1 VKPLQK
7 NIKETHYNFLF
18 ESVQLVSILKTR
30 VSRVANAA
38 IFFTLAL
45 IQIIIVSWIS
55 VSQERKSEYLDIQ
68 WITQRYIL
76 GFYISINPMADPR
89 FTAILVALTAGLQL
103 LLLAFLVNVVFSNKN
118 MIQIYPEPL
127 YGPLYATEEAPL
139 VEKTLNIVSQVSKK
153 ARIKVS
159 KVFVYRKSVPNAF
172 SLDLLPI
179 PFFRKPYLV
188 LNTNVLEILS
198 DNEIEAVIA
207 HELAHVKNS
216 DSLIRLILSIP
227 RLFLNLVYLFIYL
240 QIVTGILDALFDTL
254 NLVIALE
261 RIIFLGLVYLILA
274 IVTKVTVHFLS
285 SANHQAEYLSD
296 YFAAKLVGSDVLIN
310 SLIHLGQRSE
320 TMQVLSREIEW
331 LSSLS
336 EEKKVSSTFM
346 RKVYQRFP
354 KTQLNEDVA
363 REIAPSLFLEEKF
376 EELVTNYGIDLDV
389 TTRSQLIKAAVPAL
403 LERRSKYFA
412 TAKDEETFEADFT
425 PSILKEKTIDWR
437 RFDYNASQTLEKE
450 EISRFIATLIA
461 QPDKMVFE
469 HELFQTAE
477 KNSDHPS
484 FRDRILTIYRIFHLK
499 EYEEIVEEVAKEAK
513 ALT

>member
-1 VKPLQK
+1 M
-7 NIKETHYNFLF
+7 
-18 ESVQLVSILKTR
+18 VSILRTR

-45 IQIIIVSWIS
+45 VQIIIVSWIS
-55 VSQERKSEYLDIQ
+55 ISQEPKLEFLDIQ
-68 WITQRYIL
+68 WITQTYVL

-103 LLLAFLVNVVFSNKN
+103 LLLAFLVNIVFSNKN
-118 MIQIYPEPL
+118 MIQIYPEPI
-127 YGPLYATEEAPL
+127 YGPSYAPEEAPL
-139 VEKTLNIVSQVSKK
+139 VEKTIKLVTQVSKK

-159 KVFVYRKSVPNAF
+159 KIFVYRKAVPNAF
-172 SLDLLPI
+172 SLDLIPI

-188 LNTNVLEILS
+188 LNTNVLEILN
-198 DNEIEAVIA
+198 DIEIEAVIA

-240 QIVTGILDALFDTL
+240 QIVTGILDAIFDSL
-254 NLVIALE
+254 NFGIAIE

-274 IVTKVTVHFLS
+274 IVTKITVHFLS

-296 YFAAKLVGSDVLIN
+296 YFAAELIGSEVLIN

-320 TMQVLSREIEW
+320 TMQVLSREIKW

-336 EEKKVSSTFM
+336 AEKKASSTFL

-363 REIAPSLFLEEKF
+363 REIAPKIFLEEKF
-376 EELVTNYGIDLDV
+376 EELITNYGIDLDV
-389 TTRSQLIKAAVPAL
+389 ATRSQLIKAAVPVL
-403 LERRSKYFA
+403 LERRAKYYA
-412 TAKDEETFEADFT
+412 TVKDEETTEADFI
-425 PSILKEKTIDWR
+425 PSVLKEKTIDWR
-437 RFDYNASQTLEKE
+437 SFDYDASQTLERE
-450 EISRFIATLIA
+450 EISSFIATLIA

-477 KNSDHPS
+477 KDSDHPS
-484 FRDRILTIYRIFHLK
+484 FRERILTVYRTFHLK
-499 EYEEIVEEVAKEAK
+499 DYEEIVDQVTKEAK
-513 ALT
+513 TETN

>member
-1 VKPLQK
+1 
-7 NIKETHYNFLF
+7 
-18 ESVQLVSILKTR
+18 LVSILRTR
-30 VSRVANAA
+30 VSRIANAA

-45 IQIIIVSWIS
+45 VQIIIVSWIS
-55 VSQERKSEYLDIQ
+55 ISQEEKSEYLVIQ
-68 WITQRYIL
+68 WITQHKFL

-89 FTAILVALTAGLQL
+89 FTVILVALTAGLQL
-103 LLLAFLVNVVFSNKN
+103 LLLAFLVNIVFSNKN
-118 MIQIYPEPL
+118 MIQIYPEPI
-127 YGPLYATEEAPL
+127 YGPLHAPEETPI
-139 VEKTLNIVSQVSKK
+139 VEKTINLVSRVSKK

-159 KVFVYRKSVPNAF
+159 KVYMYRKSVPNAF
-172 SLDLLPI
+172 SLDLIPI

-198 DNEIEAVIA
+198 DDEIEAVIA

-240 QIVTGILDALFDTL
+240 QIVTGILDALFDAL
-254 NLVIALE
+254 NFGIAIE
-261 RIIFLGLVYLILA
+261 RIIFLGLIYVVLA

-285 SANHQAEYLSD
+285 SANRQAEFLSD
-296 YFAAKLVGSDVLIN
+296 YFAAELVGSDVLIN

-336 EEKKVSSTFM
+336 EEKEASRTFM
-346 RKVYQRFP
+346 RKVYQQFP

-363 REIAPSLFLEEKF
+363 RKIAPSLFLEAKF
-376 EELVTNYGIDLDV
+376 DELVTNYGIDLDV
-389 TTRSQLIKAAVPAL
+389 TIRSQLIKAAVPAL
-403 LERRSKYFA
+403 LERRSKYFD
-412 TAKDEETFEADFT
+412 TLKDEETAEADLI
-425 PSILKEKTIDWR
+425 PSVLKEKTIDWR
-437 RFDYNASQTLEKE
+437 HFDYNASQTLEKE
-450 EISRFIATLIA
+450 EILSFIATLIA

-477 KNSDHPS
+477 KDSDHPS
-484 FRDRILTIYRIFHLK
+484 FRERILTIFRTFHLK
-499 EYEEIVEEVAKEAK
+499 EYEEIVEQVTKKAK
-513 ALT
+513 TPIIDNS

>member
-1 VKPLQK
+1 M
-7 NIKETHYNFLF
+7 
-18 ESVQLVSILKTR
+18 VSILRTR
-30 VSRVANAA
+30 VSRVANAS

-45 IQIIIVSWIS
+45 VQIIIVSWIS
-55 VSQERKSEYLDIQ
+55 ISQEPKPEYLDIQ
-68 WITQRYIL
+68 WITQQEVL

-103 LLLAFLVNVVFSNKN
+103 LLLAVLVNVVFSNKN
-118 MIQIYPEPL
+118 MIQIYPEPI
-127 YGPLYATEEAPL
+127 YGPAHTPEETPL
-139 VEKTLNIVSQVSKK
+139 VEKTINLVSRVSKK

-159 KVFVYRKSVPNAF
+159 RVFVYRRAVPNAF
-172 SLDLLPI
+172 SLDLIPI
-179 PFFRKPYLV
+179 PIFRKPYLV
-188 LNTNVLEILS
+188 LNTNVLEILN
-198 DNEIEAVIA
+198 DKEIEAVIA
-207 HELAHVKNS
+207 HELGHVKNS

-254 NLVIALE
+254 NFEIAIK

-274 IVTKVTVHFLS
+274 IVTKITVHFLS

-320 TMQVLSREIEW
+320 TMQVLTREIEW

-346 RKVYQRFP
+346 SKIYQRFP

-363 REIAPSLFLEEKF
+363 REIAPKIFLEEKF
-376 EELVTNYGIDLDV
+376 EELIMNYGIDLDV
-389 TTRSQLIKAAVPAL
+389 ASRVQLINAAVPAL
-403 LERRSKYFA
+403 LERRTKYFA
-412 TAKDEETFEADFT
+412 TVKDEETEEADFV
-425 PSILKEKTIDWR
+425 PSVLKEKTIDWR
-437 RFDYNASQTLEKE
+437 RFDYDASQTLDRE
-450 EISRFIATLIA
+450 EISGFIATLIA

-484 FRDRILTIYRIFHLK
+484 FRERILTVYRIFHLK
-499 EYEEIVEEVAKEAK
+499 EYEEIVKQVTKEVKVHVSSE
-513 ALT
+513 

>member
-1 VKPLQK
+1 M
-7 NIKETHYNFLF
+7 
-18 ESVQLVSILKTR
+18 VSILRTR
-30 VSRVANAA
+30 VSRIANAA
-38 IFFTLAL
+38 IFFALAL
-45 IQIIIVSWIS
+45 VQIIIVSWIS
-55 VSQERKSEYLDIQ
+55 ISQEKKTEYLDIQ
-68 WITQRYIL
+68 WITQRYVL
-76 GFYISINPMADPR
+76 GFYISINPMSDPR

-103 LLLAFLVNVVFSNKN
+103 LLLAVLVNVVFSNKN

-127 YGPLYATEEAPL
+127 YGPAYAPEEAPL
-139 VEKTLNIVSQVSKK
+139 VEKTINLVTRVSKE

-159 KVFVYRKSVPNAF
+159 RIYVYRKAVPNAF
-172 SLDLLPI
+172 SLDLIPI

-198 DNEIEAVIA
+198 DREIEAVIA

-254 NLVIALE
+254 NLGIAVE

-274 IVTKVTVHFLS
+274 IVTKITVHFLS

-296 YFAAKLVGSDVLIN
+296 YFAAELVGSDVLIN

-336 EEKKVSSTFM
+336 EEKKPSSTFL

-376 EELVTNYGIDLDV
+376 EELVTNYDINLDINA
-389 TTRSQLIKAAVPAL
+389 RSQLIEAAVPSL
-403 LERRSKYFA
+403 LERRAKYFA
-412 TAKDEETFEADFT
+412 KVKDEETAEADFA
-425 PSILKEKTIDWR
+425 PSVLKEKTIDWR
-437 RFDYNASQTLEKE
+437 RFDYDASQTLEQE
-450 EISRFIATLIA
+450 EISSFIATLIA

-477 KNSDHPS
+477 KGSDHPS
-484 FRDRILTIYRIFHLK
+484 FRERILTVYRTFHLK
-499 EYEEIVEEVAKEAK
+499 EYEELVEQVIKETQNSGK
-513 ALT
+513 AI

>member
-1 VKPLQK
+1 M
-7 NIKETHYNFLF
+7 
-18 ESVQLVSILKTR
+18 VSILKTKI
-30 VSRVANAA
+30 SRITNVA

-45 IQIIIVSWIS
+45 VQIIIVSWIS
-55 VSQERKSEYLDIQ
+55 ISQEEKAEYLDIR
-68 WITQRYIL
+68 WITQYKVL

-89 FTAILVALTAGLQL
+89 FTTVLVVLTAGLQL

-127 YGPLYATEEAPL
+127 YGPAYAPEEAPL
-139 VEKTLNIVSQVSKK
+139 VEKTLYIVSQVSKK
-153 ARIKVS
+153 VRIKVS

-172 SLDLLPI
+172 SLDLIPL

-240 QIVTGILDALFDTL
+240 QIITGILDALFDAL
-254 NLVIALE
+254 NFGIALE
-261 RIIFLGLVYLILA
+261 RIIFLGLVYVILA
-274 IVTKVTVHFLS
+274 IITKITVHFLS

-296 YFAAKLVGSDVLIN
+296 YFAAKLVGSDVVIN

-336 EEKKVSSTFM
+336 DEKKVSSTFL

-363 REIAPSLFLEEKF
+363 REIAPSLFLEAKF
-376 EELVTNYGIDLDV
+376 EELITTYGIELDV
-389 TTRSQLIKAAVPAL
+389 ITRTQLIETAVPAL

-412 TAKDEETFEADFT
+412 TAKDEETVEADFI
-425 PSILKEKTIDWR
+425 PSVLKEKTIDWR
-437 RFDYNASQTLEKE
+437 RFDYNDSQTLEKE
-450 EISRFIATLIA
+450 EISGFIATLIA
-461 QPDKMVFE
+461 QPEKMVFE
-469 HELFQTAE
+469 HELFQTDE
-477 KNSDHPS
+477 KNTDHPS
-484 FRDRILTIYRIFHLK
+484 FRDRILAIYRTFNLK
-499 EYEEIVEEVAKEAK
+499 EYEEIVEQVTKEAK
-513 ALT
+513 APT